1 MNLTMPEFVR
11 DNMRWLLMGGV
22 LIVAAATY
30 FLFFAADPADGQQA
44 GAGQG
49 GPPPAIVTLDKIEQ
63 AAITPNFTAP
73 GDIVADRD
81 SVVAAEVSGRVQT
94 TLNNGA
100 RVNKGTV
107 IAVIDDRTIRLARD
121 QALADVRRFR
131 SDLTYQNRLVGRLQH
146 LLKEEAESEA
156 ALDEAISNRDQTRAR
171 LAAAQIAL
179 DTARVNLSR
188 TRIRSPFA
196 GQLVERRIEVGEYA
210 TPGREIA
217 RVVGRQGSEARVRVP
232 IAVASALTTGQE
244 VQIVANGEERTSRVR
259 TVIEA
264 GDEVS
269 RTLEVRAPMGT
280 HNLKMGS
287 AISMTV
293 PTGIEREVL
302 TAPRDALVLRD
313 SGIFIYT
320 VNPEDKTAKRVT
332 VQVGEPDG
340 DRVAI
345 TGEIANG
352 DMIVVRGGERLRDGQ
367 TVTWDDGTKD
377 EEQAQS
383 TKNKKS
389 AG

>member
-1 MNLTMPEFVR
+1 MNLTIPEFVR
-11 DNMRWLLMGGV
+11 DNMRWFLVGGAMV
-22 LIVAAATY
+22 VAAVIY
-30 FLFFAADPADGQQA
+30 FLFFASNPADGQQ
-44 GAGQG
+44 GGPGQG
-49 GPPPAIVTLDKIEQ
+49 GPPPALVTLDKITK

-81 SVVAAEVSGRVQT
+81 SVVAAEVAGRVRS
-94 TLNNGA
+94 TLNIGA
-100 RVNKGTV
+100 RVGKGTV

-121 QALADVRRFR
+121 QALAEVCRLQ
-131 SDLTYQNRLVGRLQH
+131 SDLTYQNRLVGRLQQ

-156 ALDEAISNRDQTRAR
+156 SSNRDQTRAR
-171 LAAAQIAL
+171 LAAAQVAL
-179 DTARVNLSR
+179 ETARVDLAR

-196 GQLVERRIEVGEYA
+196 GQLVERRIEVGEFA
-210 TPGREIA
+210 TLGREIA

-244 VQIVANGEERTSRVR
+244 VTIVANGEERSSRVR

-293 PTGIEREVL
+293 PTGVECEVL
-302 TAPRDALVLRD
+302 TAPRDALVLRN
-313 SGIFIYT
+313 SGIFIYI
-320 VNPEDKTAKRVT
+320 VNPEDKTAKRID

-345 TGEIANG
+345 TGQIGDG

-367 TVTWDDGTKD
+367 TVTWDDGKQD
-377 EEQAQS
+377 EETAAADKQETA
-383 TKNKKS
+383 
-389 AG
+389 AE